1 MTRRTLLKRL
11 AATLSLL
18 SVSRLRGGAAVAATA
33 AAPPA
38 AAPTEQ
44 QLQSSWKSL
53 LTEGADVATTTEP
66 LKLTPAEWKKRLSP
80 EAYHVLREEGTE
92 HAGTS
97 LLLEEHRAGVFVCAG
112 CSLPLFTS
120 AMKFDSGTGWPSFF
134 TSIAGV
140 LGTTRDLQLGV
151 PRTEYHCVRCGGHH
165 GHVFD
170 DGPKPTGLRYCNN
183 GVALR
188 FIPKVSRGA
197 APRSASGPGKS

>member
-11 AATLSLL
+11 ATTLSLL

-120 AMKFDSGTGWPSFF
+120 AMKFDSGTGWPSFWQP
-134 TSIAGV
+134 IDNA
-140 LGTTRDLQLGV
+140 LG
-151 PRTEYHCVRCGGHH
+151 RTEDRSYGMKRIEVHCRRCGGHL

-170 DGPKPTGLRYCNN
+170 DGPKPTGLRYCID
-183 GVALR
+183 GFALV
-188 FIPKVSRGA
+188 FKPQ
-197 APRSASGPGKS
+197 APSAS